1 MANVEGGEKCAS
13 VEGSGIMREDSEAD
27 AGVEAQCV
35 LEGVGHADIAGKAA
49 YIYFSYTVVFY
60 VSLHPVGSFDA
71 LEDGIFV
78 FVKAFPF
85 V

>member
-1 MANVEGGEKCAS
+1 MANVEGGEECAS
-13 VEGSGIMREDSEAD
+13 VEGSGIMREDSEAN

-35 LEGVGHADIAGKAA
+35 PESGGHADIAGKAA
-49 YIYFSYTVVFY
+49 DVYFLYAERIDDAIHISSAFT
-60 VSLHPVGSFDA
+60 A